1 MKKRPA
7 SKEAKG
13 MVAHYCMLYM
23 RDYDLRENATAK
35 TPTTSGRDSD
45 HATAIAILYV
55 DEWESIQ
62 RQHEP
67 VHIVPKPH
75 HGRTE
80 IGRDE
85 HEISFSIR

>member
-13 MVAHYCMLYM
+13 MVTHYCMLYM

-55 DEWESIQ
+55 DERESIQ
-62 RQHEP
+62 RQQASP
-67 VHIVPKPH
+67 Y
-75 HGRTE
+75 RTE
-80 IGRDE
+80 PTLAMNRDGDGE
-85 HEISFSIR
+85 EQNRSFNIR